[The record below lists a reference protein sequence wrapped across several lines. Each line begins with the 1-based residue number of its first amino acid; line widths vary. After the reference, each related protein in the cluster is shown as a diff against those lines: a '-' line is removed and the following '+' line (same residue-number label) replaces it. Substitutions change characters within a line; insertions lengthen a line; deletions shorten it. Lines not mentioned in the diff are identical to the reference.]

1 MLLLE
6 DVTRNKVHPLPV
18 REHLLAPSR
27 SRRYWIVLELQSE
40 GDERVEA
47 FSVSGWLERKA
58 AEQRLLELEAAEHWL
73 DEESCRRMRAGQT
86 LRMEELGWQSLP

>member
-1 MLLLE
+1 MVLLE
-6 DVTRNKVHPLPV
+6 DVTRNKVHRQTV

-27 SRRYWIVLELQSE
+27 SRRYWIVLELQTQ

-58 AEQRLLELEAAEHWL
+58 AERWLLELEREERWL
-73 DEESCRRMRAGQT
+73 DAESCRRMRAGQT
-86 LRMEELGWQSLP
+86 LRMGELRWQSS

>member
-1 MLLLE
+1 MVLLE
-6 DVTRNKVHPLPV
+6 DVTRNKVHPFPV

-47 FSVSGWLERKA
+47 FSVSGWLEKQA
-58 AEQRLLELEAAEHWL
+58 AERRLLELEREERWL
-73 DEESCRRMRAGQT
+73 DAESCRRMRAGQT
-86 LRMEELGWQSLP
+86 LRMEELRWLSP